1 MKGCLPVRKVLAIA
15 AALVVTVG
23 MTSPAEAA
31 SKKSFSISAHADNR
45 KMDLDSSTGGNRTT
59 KINGRVK
66 GGKLKGKKV
75 VIYATNLDTAAKSR
89 RYLGSAKLNSKGR
102 FSKLFKPSEGGT
114 YAIEIQK
121 KAGNGRKTTTKTI
134 KVQAFEWPL
143 LKHFYDDAASNP
155 DPASPVRL
163 VQRADKEQTGTGR
176 VSNERWSLSY
186 AIHGT
191 GKAVF
196 NIAGYKCW
204 RFNLKLAV
212 SQSSPRD
219 SAGTFVVSQ
228 GGTELARA
236 RMTWGQ
242 RFWEPD
248 RALSERLAADVPFEV
263 SILPDAG
270 VADPTAVRFILGN
283 PKASCTYPTRSTPSH

>member
-1 MKGCLPVRKVLAIA
+1 MRKVLAVL
-15 AALVVTVG
+15 AALAVVVG

-31 SKKSFSISAHADNR
+31 SRKKFSISAHADNR

-59 KINGRVK
+59 KISGRVK
-66 GGKLKGKKV
+66 GGKVKGKKV
-75 VIYATNLDTAAKSR
+75 VLYVTNTDTAAKTR

-102 FSKLFKPSEGGT
+102 FSTTFKPSEGGS
-114 YAIEIQK
+114 YVIEIQK
-121 KAGNGRKTTTKTI
+121 KASGGRQTTIKTI
-134 KVQAFEWPL
+134 KVEAFEWPL
-143 LKHFYDDAASNP
+143 LKQFYDDAASNP

-176 VSNERWSLSY
+176 VSNERWALSY

-191 GKAVF
+191 GRAVF

-212 SQSSPRD
+212 SQKSPRD

-228 GGTELARA
+228 GGAELARA
-236 RMTWGQ
+236 RMAWGE
-242 RFWEPD
+242 RFWEPS
-248 RALSERLAADVPFEV
+248 RALSERLNPNVPFEV

-283 PKASCTYPTRSTPSH
+283 PKASCTYPTRSAPAL

>member
-1 MKGCLPVRKVLAIA
+1 
-15 AALVVTVG
+15 
-23 MTSPAEAA
+23 
-31 SKKSFSISAHADNR
+31 
-45 KMDLDSSTGGNRTT
+45 MDLDSSTGGNRTT
-59 KINGRVK
+59 KISGRVK
-66 GGKLKGKKV
+66 GGKVKGKKV
-75 VIYATNLDTAAKSR
+75 VLYVTNTDTAAKTR

-102 FSKLFKPSEGGT
+102 FSTTFKPSEGGS
-114 YAIEIQK
+114 YVIEIQK
-121 KAGNGRKTTTKTI
+121 KASGGRQTTIKTI
-134 KVQAFEWPL
+134 KVEAFEWPL
-143 LKHFYDDAASNP
+143 LKQFYDDAASNP

-176 VSNERWSLSY
+176 VSNERWALSY

-191 GKAVF
+191 GRAVF

-212 SQSSPRD
+212 SQKSPRD

-228 GGTELARA
+228 GGAELARA
-236 RMTWGQ
+236 RMAWGE
-242 RFWEPD
+242 RFWEPS
-248 RALSERLAADVPFEV
+248 RALSERLNPNVPFEV

-283 PKASCTYPTRSTPSH
+283 PKASCTYPTRSAPAL